1 MEKQKHDTDNN
12 SGENFTEGEEGTGAR
27 WSVPDRGARAPR
39 GAAQAASCAAHPCSP
54 RVPTTHITPLS
65 GAESPPRTP
74 VHTGKHRPAS
84 PREPTPPP
92 TRRLPPPARERTCI
106 ISIESFWR
114 ASASAASAS
123 ASAPAAPPAPVAP
136 TLCAAPRWETRG
148 PGAEVAREI
157 DTLNEKQD
165 CVERCSKC

>member
-65 GAESPPRTP
+65 GAESRPRTP
-74 VHTGKHRPAS
+74 RSHGQ
-84 PREPTPPP
+84 TPPSLAP
-92 TRRLPPPARERTCI
+92 GANPPSHPPPAAA
-106 ISIESFWR
+106 R
-114 ASASAASAS
+114 AGKDLHHIDRVFLASLSQCRLRLRLRARRAPGPRRANALRRAA
-123 ASAPAAPPAPVAP
+123 
-136 TLCAAPRWETRG
+136 LG
-148 PGAEVAREI
+148 DARAGCGGCQR
-157 DTLNEKQD
+157 NRY
-165 CVERCSKC
+165 VE